1 MLTLQTG
8 GITSEAFRDAFR
20 IGWVADHQAFVS
32 FFGANIMTNSIQII
46 ITVKESSNSRISTG
60 EQPEKS

>member
-46 ITVKESSNSRISTG
+46 IT
-60 EQPEKS
+60 EKVS